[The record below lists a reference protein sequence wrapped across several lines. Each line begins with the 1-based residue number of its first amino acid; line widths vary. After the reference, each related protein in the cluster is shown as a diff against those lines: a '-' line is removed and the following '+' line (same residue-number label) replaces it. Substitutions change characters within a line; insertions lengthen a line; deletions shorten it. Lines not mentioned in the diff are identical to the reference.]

1 MQKFF
6 HGQIMEYISNNFKDF
21 KPSDKYRLR
30 RIVKWNNNTVT
41 LNHTEAKTQLLIM
54 KKSMNTIVTLERM
67 DNDQVK
73 ITNSLGTKT
82 KTSKA
87 LDFQMWKF
95 KVLGDLP
102 KNKIAVKV
110 S

>member
-1 MQKFF
+1 
-6 HGQIMEYISNNFKDF
+6 
-21 KPSDKYRLR
+21 
-30 RIVKWNNNTVT
+30 
-41 LNHTEAKTQLLIM
+41 M

-102 KNKIAVKV
+102 ENKIAVRV

>member
-1 MQKFF
+1 
-6 HGQIMEYISNNFKDF
+6 
-21 KPSDKYRLR
+21 
-30 RIVKWNNNTVT
+30 
-41 LNHTEAKTQLLIM
+41 
-54 KKSMNTIVTLERM
+54 MNTIVTLERM

>member
-1 MQKFF
+1 
-6 HGQIMEYISNNFKDF
+6 
-21 KPSDKYRLR
+21 
-30 RIVKWNNNTVT
+30 
-41 LNHTEAKTQLLIM
+41 M
-54 KKSMNTIVTLERM
+54 KKSMNTVTLKWM

-73 ITNSLGTKT
+73 ITNPLGTKT

-87 LDFQMWKF
+87 LDFRMWKF